1 MRFWVTSGDRA
12 LQREIAG
19 LLKAVLVELRRPDGR
34 AIRNGAVRPMVMSE
48 EQLDDLSEVISAQN
62 GRRVRFEDDE

>member
-1 MRFWVTSGDRA
+1 M
-12 LQREIAG
+12 
-19 LLKAVLVELRRPDGR
+19 ELRRPDGR